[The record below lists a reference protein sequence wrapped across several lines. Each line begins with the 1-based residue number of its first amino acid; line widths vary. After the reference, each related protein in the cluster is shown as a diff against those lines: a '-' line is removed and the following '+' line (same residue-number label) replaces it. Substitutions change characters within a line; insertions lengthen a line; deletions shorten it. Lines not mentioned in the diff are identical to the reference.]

1 MSSLRSTIS
10 SMVNHEVRRDSQ
22 IQNAE
27 IQSSL
32 CFDERFKTGK
42 YQNKRVGML
51 RKCRLVY
58 EIVDGFYILLG
69 RLDKDNKM
77 IESFPEHY
85 VEEGARIING
95 EIEDYDFENPLELEK
110 EKEPVLGNQDA
121 KTGFRLF
128 NEGVSY
134 CVKYHNE
141 SVPHLRNILV
151 EKVFEDYMMVRENNK
166 IKKFYLS
173 KTEYLTER
181 DLEYLI
187 TIENETMKKFGLG
200 DSSFRV
206 SEYPSE
212 FSKLGYFSFQYK
224 GKLYCIPNNLI
235 IFKKKVYEY

>member
-10 SMVNHEVRRDSQ
+10 SMVNQE

-32 CFDERFKTGK
+32 CFDERFKTGT
-42 YQNKRVGML
+42 YQSKRVGML

-58 EIVDGFYILLG
+58 HLFNGFYTLLG

-77 IESFPEHY
+77 IEISNFPEEY
-85 VEEGARIING
+85 IKEGERIIDG

-110 EKEPVLGNQDA
+110 EPEA

-141 SVPHLRNILV
+141 STPHLRNILV
-151 EKVFEDYMMVRENNK
+151 EKVFEDYMMVRENNR

-173 KTEYLTER
+173 KTEYLTPG

-187 TIENETMKKFGLG
+187 TIELDTMKKFGLG
-200 DSSFRV
+200 ESSIRV
-206 SEYPSE
+206 SEYPTE
-212 FSKLGYFSFQYK
+212 FTKMGYFSFQHK

-235 IFKKKVYEY
+235 TFKKKVYEY